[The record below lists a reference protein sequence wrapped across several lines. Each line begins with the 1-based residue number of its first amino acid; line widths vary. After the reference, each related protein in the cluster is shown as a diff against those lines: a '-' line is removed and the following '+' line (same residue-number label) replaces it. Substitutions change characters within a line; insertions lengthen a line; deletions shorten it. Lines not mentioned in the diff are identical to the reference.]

1 MQISCTRRIQFAY
14 GHRVMGHENKCR
26 HLHGHNGVV
35 LLKAVRCDCPVLS
48 GAVAPVPAQQTD
60 DVGRVVDFSVLKD
73 RVGGW
78 IDANWDHAFLY
89 HRADAAVIIALER
102 FEVHEGPLFQQ
113 KKAEL
118 PFNPTAENMASYLLD
133 IVCPVVLAGTGVRV
147 VEVTMW
153 ETENCF
159 ATAKESA

>member
-1 MQISCTRRIQFAY
+1 VSA
-14 GHRVMGHENKCR
+14 K
-26 HLHGHNGVV
+26 
-35 LLKAVRCDCPVLS
+35 
-48 GAVAPVPAQQTD
+48 QTD

-78 IDANWDHAFLY
+78 IDAHWDHAFL
-89 HRADAAVIIALER
+89 HHHADTAVTLALAY
-102 FEVHEGPLFQQ
+102 FEDYEGVGFVQ
-113 KKAEL
+113 KRHVL

-133 IVCPVVLAGTGVRV
+133 VVCPEVLEGTGVRV